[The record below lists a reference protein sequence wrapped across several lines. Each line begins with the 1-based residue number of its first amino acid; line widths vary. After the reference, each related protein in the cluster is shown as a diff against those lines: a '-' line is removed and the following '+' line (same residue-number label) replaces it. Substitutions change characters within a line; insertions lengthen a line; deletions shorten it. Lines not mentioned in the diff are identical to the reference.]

1 MTIGTASI
9 AFRSGNVVLPA
20 HTLYDR
26 QVLVDHVLRYVRR
39 GEQVRVRVDYVT
51 WTVAQSQEP
60 IVCQGC
66 SRPAERAACRRFGH
80 GATAY
85 CVTCALARPR
95 LTMPLLT
102 RLPADA
108 TLCDVQAQCAYG
120 GEMVAWTR
128 WPQATPGEIV
138 ADMRLQRRFA
148 PVMTWTCAEIRGA
161 DPNIAPVQSPSPRA
175 AKPGRERTP
184 APAIFIAPPKVPRSA

>member
-1 MTIGTASI
+1 MSIGTASI
-9 AFRSGNVVLPA
+9 VSGSGNLVLPA

-39 GEQVRVRVDYVT
+39 GEQVRVRADYTT
-51 WTVAQSQEP
+51 WMVAQWPQP
-60 IVCQGC
+60 VVCHGC
-66 SRPAERAACRRFGH
+66 SRRTERAACRRFGH

-102 RLPADA
+102 RLPTDA
-108 TLCDVQAQCAYG
+108 TLCDVQAQCAYA
-120 GEMVAWTR
+120 GELMAWTR
-128 WPQATPGEIV
+128 WPQASPGEII

-148 PVMTWTCAEIRGA
+148 PVLTWTCAEIRCPDKG
-161 DPNIAPVQSPSPRA
+161 IAPVQPPLPRTG
-175 AKPGRERTP
+175 KPARVRTSVV
-184 APAIFIAPPKVPRSA
+184 AIPGGTAKVPRSA